1 MLLRVIPKLELRWTK
16 VILGRF
22 PKGSLGVRLAAVALI
37 CQEMSIPND
46 GFFKVPLEHCQ
57 GHQSETPKSTKH
69 TLLQGTSRNYQLS
82 IATMIPPI
90 PLKQKK
96 STVTIPNT
104 NTSPLKNG
112 AFCQKDRL
120 PTELLDQGHRH
131 PQDTATHGEPELRI
145 GAKNKE
151 TGKPKPGPRF
161 PKTTD
166 MFYGDIKLMDLF
178 PLWIVGQC
186 RWTWIDLCGYVNINT
201 YKS

>member
-1 MLLRVIPKLELRWTK
+1 MVIFRKLF
-16 VILGRF
+16 LGRF
-22 PKGSLGVRLAAVALI
+22 PKETLGVRLAECPFPTMVLLKFLLNTA
-37 CQEMSIPND
+37 
-46 GFFKVPLEHCQ
+46 KVINLRRQNQQNTHFYKELPVVNSYHDTP
-57 GHQSETPKSTKH
+57 HSFETKIN
-69 TLLQGTSRNYQLS
+69 L
-82 IATMIPPI
+82 
-90 PLKQKK
+90 
-96 STVTIPNT
+96 TIPKT

-145 GAKNKE
+145 SAKNKE

-166 MFYGDIKLMDLF
+166 MFYGDIKLMDLL

-186 RWTWIDLCGYVNINT
+186 RWTWIDLCEYININT